1 LLILTVLKSSVGGRV
16 ISLEKLDRLVEQ
28 AKSIVLES
36 SNPDR
41 MSLWRAYVALEYAIL
56 DLKLH
61 HGLEGNPS
69 PKPVKSA
76 DLAAAKSMIGRL
88 NLPSSDKKKLLYDL
102 RSCRDIVKALVAS
115 KLR

>member
-1 LLILTVLKSSVGGRV
+1 M
-16 ISLEKLDRLVEQ
+16 EKLNRLVEQ

-56 DLKLH
+56 DLKLC
-61 HGLEGNPS
+61 HGLEGNPP

-88 NLPSSDKKKLLYDL
+88 DLSSGDNKKLLYDL
-102 RSCRDIVKALVAS
+102 RSCRNIVKALVAS

>member
-1 LLILTVLKSSVGGRV
+1 
-16 ISLEKLDRLVEQ
+16 LEKMDRLVEQ
-28 AKSIVLES
+28 AKSIVVES

-41 MSLWRAYVALEYAIL
+41 LSLWRAYVALEYAIL
-56 DLKLH
+56 ELKLRY
-61 HGLEGNPS
+61 GLEGNPP

-88 NLPSSDKKKLLYDL
+88 DLSTEDKKKLLEDL
-102 RSCRDIVKALVAS
+102 RTCRDIVKTLVAS

>member
-1 LLILTVLKSSVGGRV
+1 M
-16 ISLEKLDRLVEQ
+16 EKLERLVEQ
-28 AKSIVLES
+28 AKSIVLKS

-41 MSLWRAYVALEYAIL
+41 ISLWRAYVALEYAVL

-61 HGLEGNPS
+61 YGLEGSPL

-76 DLAAAKSMIGRL
+76 DLATAKSTIGRL
-88 NLPSSDKKKLLYDL
+88 NLASSDKKKLLYDL
-102 RSCRDIVKALVAS
+102 RSCRDIIKALVAS